1 MKIIQLG
8 AGLQG
13 IATALDLARNSNFK
27 TVMLAD
33 YNMERANEVAELC
46 NKKYGENFF
55 RYWD

>member
-33 YNMERANEVAELC
+33 
-46 NKKYGENFF
+46 
-55 RYWD
+55 